1 MIKELLTLNRLF
13 QEQHARKYRIWS
25 VLGEIQKFLD
35 RHVHVCAAQKHSPYH
50 MRALNS
56 VGDLQFESCSLMLE
70 IRLTT
75 AKYI

>member
-13 QEQHARKYRIWS
+13 QEQHARKYRISSWVKYK
-25 VLGEIQKFLD
+25 VLRQACAC
-35 RHVHVCAAQKHSPYH
+35 VCAQKHSPYH